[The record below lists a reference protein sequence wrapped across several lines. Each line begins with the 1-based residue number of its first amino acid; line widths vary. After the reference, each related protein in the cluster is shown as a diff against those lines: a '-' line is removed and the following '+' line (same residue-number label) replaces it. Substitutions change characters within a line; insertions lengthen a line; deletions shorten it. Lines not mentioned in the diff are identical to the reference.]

1 MTTFFFV
8 IVLLRVTLTDA
19 LFCYCYVCLLIL
31 FPVSRLEDKETE
43 TKKEYNKLHDRYSE
57 LFKTHLDYMERTKSM
72 LGTDKLEQLQAYG
85 SQRSRIQG
93 MALNQLTRSSG
104 PVSFGYSELEN
115 NNAQQAS
122 ILTDFASQTT
132 PGVDKSA
139 TSLKSE
145 LKSPLEQNNKNVS
158 SSSPTK
164 PKVGNWTKDTTP
176 EAVTDIIDLEVE
188 EVDDFPAPE
197 SESHEPKSPLDGS
210 QVKSQT
216 KT

>member
-1 MTTFFFV
+1 
-8 IVLLRVTLTDA
+8 
-19 LFCYCYVCLLIL
+19 
-31 FPVSRLEDKETE
+31 
-43 TKKEYNKLHDRYSE
+43 
-57 LFKTHLDYMERTKSM
+57 MERTKSM

-85 SQRSRIQG
+85 SQRGRIQG

-145 LKSPLEQNNKNVS
+145 LKSPLEQNNKNVT

-197 SESHEPKSPLDGS
+197 SESHEPKSPIDGS

>member
-1 MTTFFFV
+1 MYYF
-8 IVLLRVTLTDA
+8 
-19 LFCYCYVCLLIL
+19 CYVCLLIL

-72 LGTDKLEQLQAYG
+72 LGTDKIEQLQAYG

-132 PGVDKSA
+132 PGVDKSVVA
-139 TSLKSE
+139 RLAHLMALNMRTTTVLFTGFSKGGSLKN
-145 LKSPLEQNNKNVS
+145 LCGK
-158 SSSPTK
+158 
-164 PKVGNWTKDTTP
+164 W
-176 EAVTDIIDLEVE
+176 
-188 EVDDFPAPE
+188 
-197 SESHEPKSPLDGS
+197 
-210 QVKSQT
+210 
-216 KT
+216 

>member
-1 MTTFFFV
+1 
-8 IVLLRVTLTDA
+8 
-19 LFCYCYVCLLIL
+19 
-31 FPVSRLEDKETE
+31 
-43 TKKEYNKLHDRYSE
+43 
-57 LFKTHLDYMERTKSM
+57 M

-145 LKSPLEQNNKNVS
+145 LKSPLEQNNKNVT
-158 SSSPTK
+158 SSPTK

-176 EAVTDIIDLEVE
+176 EAVTNIIDLEVE
-188 EVDDFPAPE
+188 EAEDFPAPE
-197 SESHEPKSPLDGS
+197 SESQDPKSPLDGTM
-210 QVKSQT
+210 VKSQT

>member
-1 MTTFFFV
+1 
-8 IVLLRVTLTDA
+8 
-19 LFCYCYVCLLIL
+19 
-31 FPVSRLEDKETE
+31 
-43 TKKEYNKLHDRYSE
+43 
-57 LFKTHLDYMERTKSM
+57 M

-145 LKSPLEQNNKNVS
+145 LKSPLEQNNKNVT
-158 SSSPTK
+158 SSPTK

-188 EVDDFPAPE
+188 EAEDFPAPE
-197 SESHEPKSPLDGS
+197 SESHDPKSPLDGTM
-210 QVKSQT
+210 VKSQT